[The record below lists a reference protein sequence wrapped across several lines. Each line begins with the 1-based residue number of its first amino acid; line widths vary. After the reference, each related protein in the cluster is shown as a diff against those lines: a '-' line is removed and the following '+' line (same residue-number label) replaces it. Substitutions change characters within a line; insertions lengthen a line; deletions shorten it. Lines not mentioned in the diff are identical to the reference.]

1 MRGSTQQVE
10 PCTECC
16 LARRASGRAKQIQQA
31 DYKKGLRDAFKDMRE
46 GGLFWHFLKRA
57 EEGRSYIT
65 NTLVHLG
72 IDVCA
77 SIALLIRVQWI

>member
-1 MRGSTQQVE
+1 
-10 PCTECC
+10 
-16 LARRASGRAKQIQQA
+16 
-31 DYKKGLRDAFKDMRE
+31 MRE